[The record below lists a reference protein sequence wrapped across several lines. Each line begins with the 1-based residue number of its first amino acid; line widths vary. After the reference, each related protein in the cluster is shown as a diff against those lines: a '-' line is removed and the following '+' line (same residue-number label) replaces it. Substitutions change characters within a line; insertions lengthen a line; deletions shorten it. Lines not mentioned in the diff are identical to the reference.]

1 MITVGLLELRV
12 PDKSRQLRLRHPE
25 QTERGI
31 KRHKVW
37 LAAGTTQDSI
47 EGNRHPEAMYLS
59 PGQEISFTP
68 LRVG

>member
-1 MITVGLLELRV
+1 
-12 PDKSRQLRLRHPE
+12 LRLRHPE

-37 LAAGTTQDSI
+37 LAAGTTRDSI

-68 LRVG
+68 LRVGWHLAVRVLPMGITQE